1 MKSLPLS
8 MSFAAVALVSL
19 ASCKKK
25 SADPGPAAVAPDA
38 AQAASPEAE
47 PNRIVVTQRTQVV
60 AESDPKSKHL
70 AMVQPGETMEFLGDS
85 VESGKNEQM
94 YKVKLSDG
102 TEGWARNYGLVMGKA
117 GAIVREAILY
127 ERPTTLSPSRQKLP
141 MGRLVGVLDTLD
153 EFVKVSANKW
163 QTGWVEMNAI
173 SRENADVL
181 AAALAGAAMG
191 KKTGKEALEAGLA
204 AITDR
209 SSALAVAMQAKLDSL
224 TGAHAAEQAPAVD
237 TTAPVANP
245 PAGPDSAASTGH

>member
-19 ASCKKK
+19 AACKKK
-25 SADPGPAAVAPDA
+25 SAEPASTTVADVSQQVA
-38 AQAASPEAE
+38 PEAE

-102 TEGWARNYGLVMGKA
+102 TEGWARNYGLIMGKA
-117 GAIVREAILY
+117 GAIVREASLY
-127 ERPTTLSPSRQKLP
+127 ERPTTLSPSRQKLS
-141 MGRLVGVLDTLD
+141 MGRLVGVLDTMD

-163 QTGWVEMNAI
+163 QTGWIERNAL

-209 SSALAVAMQAKLDSL
+209 SSALAVAMQAKLDSIA
-224 TGAHAAEQAPAVD
+224 GSQAPVPS
-237 TTAPVANP
+237 PVADTAAPAANP
-245 PAGPDSAASTGH
+245 AAATDSVAPAGH

>member
-8 MSFAAVALVSL
+8 MSLAAVALVSL
-19 ASCKKK
+19 AACKKK
-25 SADPGPAAVAPDA
+25 SADSGTAAVGPDV
-38 AQAASPEAE
+38 AQPTSPEAE

-102 TEGWARNYGLVMGKA
+102 TEGWARNYGLIMGKA
-117 GAIVREAILY
+117 GAIVREANLY

-141 MGRLVGVLDTLD
+141 MGRLVGVLDTMD

-163 QTGWVEMNAI
+163 QTGWVEKSTL
-173 SRENADVL
+173 SRENTDVL

-204 AITDR
+204 ALTDR
-209 SSALAVAMQAKLDSL
+209 SGALALAMQAKLDSMA
-224 TGAHAAEQAPAVD
+224 GAQAPVPD
-237 TTAPVANP
+237 TVVPAANP
-245 PAGPDSAASTGH
+245 AAVTDSVAPAGH

>member
-1 MKSLPLS
+1 MKSPSLS
-8 MSFAAVALVSL
+8 MSFAAVALVCL
-19 ASCKKK
+19 AACKKK
-25 SADPGPAAVAPDA
+25 SDPATTAVVPDI
-38 AQAASPEAE
+38 AQPTSPEAE

-102 TEGWARNYGLVMGKA
+102 TEGWARNYGLIMGKA
-117 GAIVREAILY
+117 GAIVRDASLY
-127 ERPTTLSPSRQKLP
+127 ERPTTLSPSRQKLS

-163 QTGWVEMNAI
+163 QTGWVERNAL

-204 AITDR
+204 AITDK
-209 SSALAVAMQAKLDSL
+209 SSALAVAMQTKLDSL
-224 TGAHAAEQAPAVD
+224 AGAHAAEQAP
-237 TTAPVANP
+237 VA
-245 PAGPDSAASTGH
+245 DSAAPAANPAAATDSVAPAVR

>member
-8 MSFAAVALVSL
+8 MPLVALVLVSL
-19 ASCKKK
+19 AACKKK
-25 SADPGPAAVAPDA
+25 SAEPGSSAAGDVAQQVA
-38 AQAASPEAE
+38 PEAE

-102 TEGWARNYGLVMGKA
+102 TEGWARNYGLIMGKA
-117 GAIVREAILY
+117 GAIVREASLY
-127 ERPTTLSPSRQKLP
+127 ERPTTLSPSRQKLS
-141 MGRLVGVLDTLD
+141 MGRLVGVLDTMD

-163 QTGWVEMNAI
+163 QTGWVERNAI
-173 SRENADVL
+173 SREGADVL

-209 SSALAVAMQAKLDSL
+209 SSALAVAMQARLDSL
-224 TGAHAAEQAPAVD
+224 AGGQAPAAD
-237 TTAPVANP
+237 TAAAVATDTA
-245 PAGPDSAASTGH
+245 AGTSR

>member
-1 MKSLPLS
+1 MKSPSLS
-8 MSFAAVALVSL
+8 LSFAAVALVCL
-19 ASCKKK
+19 AACKKK
-25 SADPGPAAVAPDA
+25 SDPATTAVAPDI
-38 AQAASPEAE
+38 AQPTSPEAE

-102 TEGWARNYGLVMGKA
+102 TEGWARNYGLIMGKA
-117 GAIVREAILY
+117 GAIVRDASLY

-163 QTGWVEMNAI
+163 QTGWVERNAI

-181 AAALAGAAMG
+181 AAALAGAAIG

-204 AITDR
+204 AITDK
-209 SSALAVAMQAKLDSL
+209 SSALALAMQAKLDSL
-224 TGAHAAEQAPAVD
+224 AGAHAAEQAP
-237 TTAPVANP
+237 VA
-245 PAGPDSAASTGH
+245 DSAAPAANPAAATDSVAPAVH